1 MGLKMKDKLW
11 DVNKPFIVL
20 VLSKNITKI
29 LSLYFNNLATDVIIS
44 GVR

>member
-1 MGLKMKDKLW
+1 MNDKLW
-11 DVNKPFIVL
+11 VVNKVFKVL

-29 LSLYFNNLATDVIIS
+29 LSLYFNNLTMGVVIS